1 MDREAMIL
9 SLEKNNDFDLVVI
22 GGGASGLGSALDA
35 ASRGYRTLL
44 IEAEDFGKATSSRS
58 TKLVHGGV
66 RYLAQGNFKL
76 VSIALKERGYLLKNA
91 PALTRSLP
99 FVIPCY
105 SHISKWYYG
114 IGLRL
119 YDLMSGKLSIG
130 STKWLSK
137 TETLKRLPGIKNK
150 GLKGGILY
158 YDGQFDD
165 ARLLMAIAKTAHE
178 QGAEILNYCRL
189 TGFLKEDNKIS
200 GITFE
205 DVLTG
210 KSYSVQAK
218 AVINATGI
226 FCEEVMRLDNQDQE
240 PLLSCSQGVHLVF
253 DKSILPA
260 EAALMVPKTTDKR
273 VLFAIPWH
281 NKLLVGTTDTPV
293 AGVAYEPVPLDEE
306 VNFILENLNRYL
318 QLPVTKKDIRSKFA
332 GLRPLVK
339 KKGEKNT
346 ALLSRDHTIMV
357 SNSRLVT
364 LTGGKWT
371 TYRRMAEEAVDNAS
385 FVSKLPKKRCITKDI
400 LLTGNPPSGEHDFLH
415 HGFSLNKAIIKNFV
429 DMEMARTVEDIL
441 ARRTRILFLDAEQAM
456 EVAPHVARWMAEI
469 MGKSDSWENE
479 QVKVFQQLAAQYV
492 NDKKGVSVNEIIL

>member
-1 MDREAMIL
+1 MNREEMIL
-9 SLEKNNDFDLVVI
+9 SLEKNADFDIVVI

-99 FVIPCY
+99 FVIPTY

-137 TETLKRLPGIKNK
+137 TETEKRLPGIKTK

-165 ARLLMAIAKTAHE
+165 ARLLIAMAKTAHE
-178 QGAEILNYCRL
+178 EGAMVLNYCRL
-189 TGFLKEDNKIS
+189 TGFLKEENKIS

-205 DVLTG
+205 DVLSAKAYTV
-210 KSYSVQAK
+210 KTK

-226 FCEEVMRLDNQDQE
+226 FCEEVMRLDNEEQE

-293 AGVAYEPVPLDEE
+293 VGIAYEPVPLEEE
-306 VNFILENLNRYL
+306 VDFVLENLNRYL
-318 QLPVTKKDIRSKFA
+318 QQPVSKKDIKSKFA
-332 GLRPLVK
+332 GLRPLIK

-385 FVSKLPKKRCITKDI
+385 FVSKLPKKKCITKDI
-400 LLTGNPPSGEHDFLH
+400 LLTGNPPPGEQDFLH
-415 HGFSLNKAIIKNFV
+415 QGFSLSKAVIKYFV
-429 DMEMARTVEDIL
+429 DTEMARTVEDIL
-441 ARRTRILFLDAEQAM
+441 ARRTRILFLDAQQAR
-456 EVAPHVARWMAEI
+456 EAAPHVADWMAEI
-469 MGKSDSWENE
+469 LDKSDLWKNDQIKAFE
-479 QVKVFQQLAAQYV
+479 QLAAQYA
-492 NDKKGVSVNEIIL
+492 NDITELP